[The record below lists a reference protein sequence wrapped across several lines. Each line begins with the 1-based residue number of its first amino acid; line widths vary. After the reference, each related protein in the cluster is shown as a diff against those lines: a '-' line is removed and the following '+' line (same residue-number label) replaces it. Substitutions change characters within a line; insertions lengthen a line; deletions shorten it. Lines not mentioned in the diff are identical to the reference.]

1 MEKKLQK
8 AIVVLIIFSVFLS
21 TVSFAS
27 NPERDYPNIDLS
39 GESIFLVDY
48 DSERILFDKNS
59 SKKMYPASTTKIMT
73 AILAIEL
80 GNMDDIVQIDDEV
93 IHLTEGSH
101 IALDYDEKMR
111 FEDLLHG
118 LVVASA
124 NDSAL
129 AIAKHI
135 SGSIDEFVGLMNK
148 KAKELGALDTHF
160 ANPNGLHSE
169 NHYTT
174 AHDLFLISKYA
185 MGNQTF
191 RTLVSKAKYT
201 IPATNKKSDER
212 LLHTTNRFLYGNST
226 MEING
231 KHIPIKF
238 DGIKGI
244 KTGTTP
250 EAKNCLVSYAERDG
264 KKIISV
270 VLKSQGRK
278 VYSDTYKLMEYG
290 FDNFNPIFLGHSNEF
305 VENIDIENGSL
316 PYASAVLKD
325 DIPYIVKDNE
335 ENNIEKKLKIR
346 DDIELPIV
354 KGDTLGNV
362 EYSLEGNLIASSSI
376 VSTVDISPVKKN
388 ALLQIFSLTS
398 LKINWK
404 KIILSL
410 FIIFLSLTILN
421 KFFRLKKR
429 KSRKKNRFIRY

>member
-8 AIVVLIIFSVFLS
+8 TMVILIVISVFLS
-21 TVSFAS
+21 TASFAS
-27 NPERDYPNIDLS
+27 NPESNNPNIDLN

-48 DSERILFDKNS
+48 ESERILFDKNS

-80 GNMDDIVQIDDEV
+80 GNMDDIVEIDDEV
-93 IHLTEGSH
+93 IHLTKGSH

-111 FEDLLHG
+111 FEDLLNG

-124 NDSAL
+124 NDSSF

-148 KAKELGALDTHF
+148 KAKELGALNTHF
-160 ANPNGLHSE
+160 ENPNGLHSE

-191 RTLVSKAKYT
+191 RALVSKAKYT
-201 IPATNKKSDER
+201 IPATNKKSEER

-226 MEING
+226 MEIDG
-231 KHIPIKF
+231 KHVPIRF

-278 VYSDTYKLMEYG
+278 VYSDTYKLMEYA
-290 FDNFNPIFLGHSNEF
+290 FDTFNPVFLGHSNEF
-305 VENIDIENGSL
+305 VGNIDIENGSL
-316 PYASAVLKD
+316 PYASAILKD
-325 DIPYIVKDNE
+325 DIPYIIKDNE
-335 ENNIEKKLKIR
+335 KENIEKELKIK
-346 DDIELPIV
+346 DNIELPIV
-354 KGDTLGNV
+354 KGDTLGNL

-388 ALLQIFSLTS
+388 ALLQIFSLGS
-398 LKINWK
+398 IKNNWK
-404 KIILSL
+404 KIILGL
-410 FIIFLSLTILN
+410 AIIFLSLTIFN
-421 KFFRLKKR
+421 KYFKLKKR
-429 KSRKKNRFIRY
+429 KSQNRNRFIRF